1 MAITPRSLFRS
12 PLLLAVSCLTWLAL
26 GSAAF
31 VMFTGPCKASKTHVE
46 PAVQTY
52 QVKQVEVVEYKQKVE
67 PKKATGHGWL
77 GIQIMTLNH
86 HRAKYAGVANV
97 RGVLI
102 TGIMDNFPAQT
113 SGFAPYDIVT
123 HFDGQPVTTA
133 PQLKC
138 RVMGSEPGA
147 RVPVKVIRKGQ
158 TLTLYPTLGDR
169 PRELVR
175 R

>member
-1 MAITPRSLFRS
+1 MAITPRSIFRS

-26 GSAAF
+26 GSVAF
-31 VMFTGPCKASKTHVE
+31 VMLTGPCKASKVHVE
-46 PAVQTY
+46 PAVQTFE
-52 QVKQVEVVEYKQKVE
+52 VKQVEVVETKEVKPEQS
-67 PKKATGHGWL
+67 GHGWL
-77 GIQIMTLNH
+77 GIQIMTLNK
-86 HRAKYAGVANV
+86 HRAKYAGVPNQ

-102 TGIMDNFPAQT
+102 TGIMENFPAQT

-138 RVMGSEPGA
+138 RVMGSSPGE
-147 RVPVKVIRKGQ
+147 RVPVKVIRNGQ
-158 TLTLYPTLGDR
+158 PLTLYPTLGDR
-169 PRELVR
+169 PRQLTR

>member
-31 VMFTGPCKASKTHVE
+31 VMFTGPCKASKVHVE
-46 PAVQTY
+46 PAVQTFE
-52 QVKQVEVVEYKQKVE
+52 VKQVEVVEYQQVKPE
-67 PKKATGHGWL
+67 ATGHGWL
-77 GIQIMTLNH
+77 GIQIMTMNH

-138 RVMGSEPGA
+138 RVMGSTPGE
-147 RVPVKVIRKGQ
+147 RVPVKVIRNGQ
-158 TLTLYPTLGDR
+158 KLTLYPTLGDR